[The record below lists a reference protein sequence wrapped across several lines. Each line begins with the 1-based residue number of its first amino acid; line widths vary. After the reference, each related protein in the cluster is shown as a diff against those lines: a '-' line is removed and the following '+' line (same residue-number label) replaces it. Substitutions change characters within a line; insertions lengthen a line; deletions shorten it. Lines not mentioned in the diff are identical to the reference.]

1 MDPHARSRSLDGP
14 RPQGH
19 SGWIVPD
26 WPLPAGVQAVCTT
39 REGGVSAGPYASL
52 NLGDHVG
59 DAAAAV
65 AANRRIFAAAI
76 RSRPVFMEQVHG
88 TQVARLSPASRDGLQ
103 ADACVTSDAGV
114 ACTIM
119 VADCLP
125 VLLATADGKAIG
137 AAHAGWRGLAGA
149 AGQGVIET
157 ACQALWGSGGGPADT
172 LAWLG
177 PCIGPQAFEVGPEVK
192 AAFEATDPGC
202 AALFAPHGSGK
213 WLANLP
219 GLARRRL
226 LALDVDRI
234 HGNDGGTAWCTV
246 ADPSRFF
253 SHRRDRGI
261 SGRLAAAVWRV

>member
-1 MDPHARSRSLDGP
+1 MRAAP
-14 RPQGH
+14 
-19 SGWIVPD
+19 GWIVPD
-26 WPLPAGVQAVCTT
+26 WPLPAGVHAVCTT

-59 DAAAAV
+59 DAAEAV
-65 AANRRIFAAAI
+65 SANRRIFAAAL
-76 RSRPVFMEQVHG
+76 RARPVFMQQVHG
-88 TQVARLSPASRDGLQ
+88 SRVAHLSSATADGVQ
-103 ADACVTSDAGV
+103 ADACVTTEPGI

-125 VLLATADGKAIG
+125 VLFATADGKAVA
-137 AAHAGWRGLAGA
+137 AAHAGWRGLAGPH
-149 AGQGVIET
+149 GQGVLEAACRALST
-157 ACQALWGSGGGPADT
+157 ASGAGAAET

-177 PCIGPQAFEVGPEVK
+177 HCIGPRAFEIGPEVK

-202 AALFAPHGSGK
+202 AALFMPHGSGK
-213 WLANLP
+213 WLADLP

-226 LALDVDRI
+226 QALGVQRI

-253 SHRRDRGI
+253 SHRRYRGV
-261 SGRLAAAVWRV
+261 SGRFAAAIWRR